1 MAVKREKLVLSEVL
15 RRTTRAVADLV
26 DEYEVDDDAVHT
38 LTSSLED
45 LADEYLGVPRS
56 GMALTGRDALERL
69 LEELDESGDG
79 EDEERN

>member
-1 MAVKREKLVLSEVL
+1 MKKQTLVLCEVL

-26 DEYEVDDDAVHT
+26 DDYEVDDDAVHS
-38 LTSSLED
+38 LTSNLED

-56 GMALTGRDALERL
+56 SMALTGRDALERL
-69 LEELDESGDG
+69 LEELDERVGS